1 MHSVVGWFAFAA
13 WGDGRLLR
21 SLSLSPDSGIIE
33 NGGEPLPLR
42 TGSGAAQGH
51 QTTEPGDPRPT
62 TRDLDEHRPTHPLS
76 GIA

>member
-33 NGGEPLPLR
+33 NGWR
-42 TGSGAAQGH
+42 TAPPQNKKRSCA
-51 QTTEPGDPRPT
+51 RPS
-62 TRDLDEHRPTHPLS
+62 DD
-76 GIA
+76 